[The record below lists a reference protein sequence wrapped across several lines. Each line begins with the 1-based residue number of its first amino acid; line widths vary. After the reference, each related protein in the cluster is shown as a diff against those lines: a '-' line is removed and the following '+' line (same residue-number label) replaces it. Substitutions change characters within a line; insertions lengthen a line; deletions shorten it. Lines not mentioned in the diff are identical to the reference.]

1 MTQILFLWDQTS
13 LKALL
18 NGNISF
24 LVSYK
29 INGACFYEWGMSLSI
44 WTILL
49 SREPGAYSHQQT
61 KIIGIVFETS
71 IPKNCMMTIFVLKNI
86 IHTGNYW
93 LLLGRYIRQRLYL
106 SMGRIM
112 ALQQMIDKK
121 NTFLFIWLSLSV
133 PPVWDKTFKIATNY
147 LYLLSVADDRKLSK

>member
-1 MTQILFLWDQTS
+1 MGYVTLNMNYTFGSWARGLFTPAD
-13 LKALL
+13 K
-18 NGNISF
+18 
-24 LVSYK
+24 
-29 INGACFYEWGMSLSI
+29 
-44 WTILL
+44 
-49 SREPGAYSHQQT
+49 
-61 KIIGIVFETS
+61 IGIVFETS

-93 LLLGRYIRQRLYL
+93 LLLGRYIWQHLYL

-133 PPVWDKTFKIATNY
+133 PRVWDKTFKIATNH